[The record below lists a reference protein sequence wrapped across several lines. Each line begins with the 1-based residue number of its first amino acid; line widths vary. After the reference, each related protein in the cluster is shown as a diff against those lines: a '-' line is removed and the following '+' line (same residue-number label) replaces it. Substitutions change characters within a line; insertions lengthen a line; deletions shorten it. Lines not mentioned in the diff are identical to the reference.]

1 MTDSSLDQ
9 LFESPS
15 SLSDDDILREYIKL
29 DKQVKELAQTR
40 SWYASLI
47 VQRAAQARGNLKTV
61 HLETAN
67 REQKVKCEFKTEWK
81 VTNDSDIPVIREL
94 LGERFDEIFK
104 VTYTPKA
111 RAIQSFMATASGDE
125 GFMTAREMVKDC
137 VVEDDKAPTVS
148 VEKS

>member
-1 MTDSSLDQ
+1 MTNSGLDQ

-15 SLSDDDILREYIKL
+15 SLSDDDVLREYIKL

-47 VQRAAQARGNLKTV
+47 SQRAAQARGNLKTV
-61 HLETAN
+61 HLETAD

-81 VTNDSDIPVIREL
+81 VTDDSDIPVIREL

-104 VTYTPKA
+104 VTYTPRA
-111 RAIQSFMATASGDE
+111 RAIQSFLATTSGNE
-125 GFMTAREMVKDC
+125 AFETAKAMVADC
-137 VVEDDKAPTVS
+137 VVEDDKAPSVS